1 MTSSLTAGRGSHNR
15 AVFTAPPRRYA
26 VVLPY
31 HPEGDLE
38 PGCETWELLA
48 KPLRPSADVF
58 ALVSPWGV
66 LPEARFGAWGSLM
79 EPDLDLTGRQAARDA
94 ADRIRAW
101 LDSYGGRYQRIALLA
116 EGPLMNAWTQ
126 GARGT
131 RSASR
136 VKILKAGGAL
146 GMRHPRLRRE
156 LAASVS
162 P

>member
-1 MTSSLTAGRGSHNR
+1 
-15 AVFTAPPRRYA
+15 
-26 VVLPY
+26 
-31 HPEGDLE
+31 
-38 PGCETWELLA
+38 
-48 KPLRPSADVF
+48 
-58 ALVSPWGV
+58 
-66 LPEARFGAWGSLM
+66 
-79 EPDLDLTGRQAARDA
+79 
-94 ADRIRAW
+94 
-101 LDSYGGRYQRIALLA
+101 
-116 EGPLMNAWTQ
+116 MNAWTQ

>member
-1 MTSSLTAGRGSHNR
+1 
-15 AVFTAPPRRYA
+15 

-38 PGCETWELLA
+38 PGW
-48 KPLRPSADVF
+48 
-58 ALVSPWGV
+58 WGV
-66 LPEARFGAWGSLM
+66 LPESRFGAWGSLM